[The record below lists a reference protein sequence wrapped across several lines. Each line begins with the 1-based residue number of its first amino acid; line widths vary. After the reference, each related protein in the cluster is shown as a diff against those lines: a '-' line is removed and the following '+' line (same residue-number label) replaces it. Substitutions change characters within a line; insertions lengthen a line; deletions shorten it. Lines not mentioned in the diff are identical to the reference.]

1 MAASSGDRVNAA
13 RVEKRPQETF
23 TVWRGGWT
31 YGYAQ
36 RPFATFVASTFLMRV
51 SITFSRDL
59 LSYCVI

>member
-31 YGYAQ
+31 Y
-36 RPFATFVASTFLMRV
+36 
-51 SITFSRDL
+51 
-59 LSYCVI
+59 